1 MMSLP
6 SSSDLAGPGPRRGVA
21 FTLVE
26 LMISMS
32 IFSLVVMGLISV
44 HLFGQRNDQLVL
56 SKLGASDQS
65 RIGFNKLV
73 EDIRASKRYRVGNY
87 SGNAFTPIANGSVQQ
102 GNAVRL
108 NYTTAATNFIYYY
121 FDTNAKQ
128 LWRRID
134 LQTPVLIAGSLT
146 NRTTNSMSFRAE
158 NHRGAV
164 QTDLTQ
170 KGVISALLEFA
181 QFQYPLTQVGPG
193 NLYDYY
199 KMELRASPHVPD
211 GP

>member
-1 MMSLP
+1 MIGQLLNCN
-6 SSSDLAGPGPRRGVA
+6 LATPVRRHGAA
-21 FTLVE
+21 FTLIE

-32 IFSLVVMGLISV
+32 IFSLVVIGLISV
-44 HLFGQRNDQLVL
+44 HVFGQRYDQLVM

-65 RIGFNKLV
+65 RRGFNKLV

-87 SGNAFTPIANGSVQQ
+87 SDPTFTPIANGSPQQ
-102 GNAVRL
+102 GNAIRL
-108 NYTTAATNFIYYY
+108 NYTTSSNNFIYYY
-121 FDTNAKQ
+121 FKSDTKE

-134 LQTPVLIAGSLT
+134 LQTPLLVAGSLT
-146 NRTTNSMSFRAE
+146 NVTTNSMTFRAE
-158 NHRGAV
+158 NHRGTI

-181 QFQYPLTQVGPG
+181 QYQYPLTQVGPG
-193 NLYDYY
+193 LRYDYY
-199 KMELRASPHVPD
+199 KMELRATPHVPD